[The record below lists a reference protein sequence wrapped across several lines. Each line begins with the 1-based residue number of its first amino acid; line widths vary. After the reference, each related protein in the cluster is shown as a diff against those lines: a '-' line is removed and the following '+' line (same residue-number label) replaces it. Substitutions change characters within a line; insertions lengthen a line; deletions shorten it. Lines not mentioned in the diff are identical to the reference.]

1 MSKRKQKSFASF
13 IIVMLLISQLFPGV
27 ATTYAE
33 EGDLPDGVYEADYR
47 YLKDGSSETSAAHG
61 YLYVENT
68 GRFIV
73 EAEQIFFEHEI
84 TAENE
89 GYIPYIGFRL
99 PGYPKATISG
109 ADITGMDGYQ
119 EVEPSLVDQADE
131 NGNYVVRY
139 ELEEVTKAPDILI
152 HVYMEGVHGF
162 PGGVYDYWYNVQLE
176 IDTSTLPIEV
186 EADKTSLID
195 LIAEAEALFEA
206 IPSSGTF
213 IPNVISNGEHT
224 YSTSQ
229 INNRLTNAK
238 NVVNDPSASQAE
250 VEAVSNN
257 LQLAMDSVKRDQY
270 FETGTLRFIVLDSI
284 EEGAAL
290 SEHTGDFGDKAV
302 ILEQFGTHQARVN
315 IPVVGMSDN
324 LDIRS
329 SMAPANGEV
338 RETFVAPIQ
347 FVRKETE
354 EISWYQ
360 ASARH
365 ANADD
370 SVWQGLSF
378 LRYIDEGVEKEV
390 YLSFNVSQLNE
401 LEELFLLAEAF
412 NETAEIGTAN
422 GQFDADH
429 DVQESLQSALE
440 KAEQVS
446 SNLAA
451 TRPEIAEAYERL
463 DEALTEFLSI
473 KQLEAGQ
480 YELQLADISE
490 ELADS
495 VDSIY
500 MNVDLDGTI
509 DLEVTRREETTQV
522 ELVSQKHGEAVA
534 SRNEGGRTYLF
545 SNVDLTHAYQLIVQH
560 QGGQEQVFVTYFGMI
575 SSQVVEEAPPGNEE
589 EPPGNEEDQPGNEE
603 ESPGNEEDQPGNEE
617 EPPGNE
623 EDQPGNEEEPPGNEE
638 DQPGNEEES
647 PGNEEDQP
655 GNEEEPPGNE
665 EDQPG
670 NEEEPPGNEEDQPG
684 NEEEPNDHGE
694 VQIENEE
701 EVTGDRDRLQ
711 EKSPDNGEKQATEES
726 FNESSGEALP
736 NTSTNL
742 YVLLLL
748 GSALFLLGGFA
759 YLYMR
764 KRLV

>member
-1 MSKRKQKSFASF
+1 MKQKSFASF
-13 IIVMLLISQLFPGV
+13 IIVMLLISQLLPGV

-33 EGDLPDGVYEADYR
+33 KSDLPDGVYEADYR

-152 HVYMEGVHGF
+152 HVYMEGVPGF

-206 IPSSGTF
+206 IPPSGTF
-213 IPNVISNGEHT
+213 IPNVISDGEHT

-257 LQLAMDSVKRDQY
+257 LQVAMDSVKRDQY
-270 FETGTLRFIVLDSI
+270 FETGTLRFIVLDSM
-284 EEGAAL
+284 EEDAAL
-290 SEHTGDFGDKAV
+290 SEHTGDFGEEVA
-302 ILEQFGTHQARVN
+302 ILEQFGTHQAWVN
-315 IPVVGMSDN
+315 IPVVGMSDD

-338 RETFVAPIQ
+338 RETFVAPIP

-354 EISWYQ
+354 EIIWYQ
-360 ASARH
+360 ASVRH

-370 SVWQGLSF
+370 SVWQGLTF
-378 LRYIDEGVEKEV
+378 LRYSDEGVEKEV

-429 DVQESLQSALE
+429 DVQENLQSAM
-440 KAEQVS
+440 EQAGRVS

-463 DEALTEFLSI
+463 DEAITEFLSK

-490 ELADS
+490 ELADY

-500 MNVDLDGTI
+500 MNVDEDGTI

-522 ELVSQKHGEAVA
+522 ELVSQKDGEAVA
-534 SRNEGGRTYLF
+534 SSDEGGRTYLF
-545 SNVDLTHAYQLIVQH
+545 SNIDLTNAYQLTVQH
-560 QGGQEQVFVTYFGMI
+560 QGGQEQVFVTYFAMI
-575 SSQVVEEAPPGNEE
+575 SSQVVEEEPPGNEEDQPSNEE
-589 EPPGNEEDQPGNEE
+589 EPPGNEEDQP
-603 ESPGNEEDQPGNEE
+603 SNEE

-623 EDQPGNEEEPPGNEE
+623 EDQPSNEEEPPGDEG
-638 DQPGNEEES
+638 DQPS
-647 PGNEEDQP
+647 
-655 GNEEEPPGNE
+655 NEEEPPVNGGDQSGNE
-665 EDQPG
+665 ED
-670 NEEEPPGNEEDQPG
+670 PPGNGGGQL
-684 NEEEPNDHGE
+684 
-694 VQIENEE
+694 ENEE
-701 EVTGDRDRLQ
+701 EVNGDEDRLQ
-711 EKSPDNGEKQATEES
+711 EKSPDNGEKQATGES
-726 FNESSGEALP
+726 SNESSGKVLP
-736 NTSTNL
+736 KTSTNL
-742 YVLLLL
+742 YMLLLL
-748 GSALFLLGGFA
+748 GSAMILLGGFA